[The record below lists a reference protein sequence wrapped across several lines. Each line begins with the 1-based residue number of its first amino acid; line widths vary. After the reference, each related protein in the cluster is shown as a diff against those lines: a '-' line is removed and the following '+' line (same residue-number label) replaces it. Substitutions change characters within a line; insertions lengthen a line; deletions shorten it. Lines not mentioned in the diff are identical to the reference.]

1 MTKNRFLPASAA
13 ALVLAFAAAGC
24 GGDDGGSNKTLSYSD
39 FSKKANDICQKAEDD
54 NKALGQTTTE
64 EATPENGQLIGKL
77 VNIVEKQRD
86 DLEELK
92 APDQLEAAKEEFV
105 SITNQQVDIA
115 KEAQTAANEEDQT
128 SYENAIKRL
137 QALSGSAN
145 AAGSQLGAAACAR

>member
-13 ALVLAFAAAGC
+13 ALVLAFAAGC
-24 GGDDGGSNKTLSYSD
+24 GGGDDGGSNKTLSYSD
-39 FSKKANDICQKAEDD
+39 FGKQANDICQKAEDD
-54 NKALGQTTTE
+54 NKALGQTTTQ
-64 EATPENGQLIGKL
+64 EATPENAQLIGKL

-92 APDQLEAAKEEFV
+92 APDQLEAAQDEFV

-115 KEAQTAANEEDQT
+115 KEAQTAASEEDQT
-128 SYENAIKRL
+128 GYTNAIKRL

-145 AAGSQLGAAACAR
+145 AAGSKLGAQACSR